1 MLSGTFK
8 NLFNELKEI
17 IPSERIFP
25 DELHTYAYGTDASLY
40 RLIPKIAAKV
50 GNENELLHI
59 IKSCNKN
66 NIPFTFRGSGTSLS
80 GQAISDSVLII
91 MNENWDGI
99 KINDDGT
106 QVELQPGVLGGRVNR
121 LLTKYQRKLG
131 PDPASIDS
139 ATIGGIAANNASG
152 MTSGTVNNTYNT
164 LAGMRIILA
173 DGSVLD
179 TTDESSRNEFKNNKK
194 EFITQLL
201 SIVDDVK
208 TNEKLKEKINNK
220 YRMKNTC
227 GYGLNSLIDF
237 DDPVNIIS
245 HLMIG
250 SEGTLGF
257 ISRIKLNT
265 VTDLP
270 YKATTLLLIKNI
282 SYACK
287 MIPVLS
293 DLPVVSAEL
302 MDHSSLRSV
311 EDLPGIPEEI
321 KNLNDTATA
330 LLVETS
336 ANTEGELAGNINL
349 IKKELDSPSLIREIS
364 FTTDLKERL
373 SLWKVR
379 KGLFPSGCKNR
390 QPGTTVIIEDLNFPL
405 ERLDEAVTDLSE
417 LLKRHSYNDSFIWGH
432 ALSGNIHFVITQEF
446 SGKYDV
452 SRYNNFIKEVV
463 KLVVDEYDGSL
474 KAEHG
479 TGRNMAPFVK
489 HEWGNDAYEIM
500 KRIKL
505 LFDPNNLMN
514 PGVLINPDQEIHLK
528 NIKSI
533 PVVHKVIDKCTECG
547 FCESACPSR
556 NLTLTPRQR
565 ITLLRKYTDSDNS
578 FKSSKFIKDL
588 SKEFRYNFDETCAV
602 DGMCS
607 LNCPVDIDTGKIV
620 KIYRSNSL
628 SKFELKSV
636 SYVANNFKSF
646 TYAIRLLLRS
656 AHLVKNIFGDKFN
669 LSISKTVS
677 KFTSGR
683 IPIWNKSVP
692 LPAKNIKT
700 KLTDDGTNLVY
711 FPSCINRI
719 FGSYNDDNI
728 NTVSSV
734 EKVLLSSGFNFII
747 PPDTNNLCCGM
758 AFSSKGFF
766 NQGVQKSNELYK
778 TLLRY
783 SNNGKI
789 PILFDTSPCAIHFKS
804 FMEENN
810 YNNITVYEPIDF
822 IYEKLLYKLNL
833 KRLSETIAIH
843 PVCSVKKYGN
853 TNKLEEI
860 AHLCADKV
868 IITDSIDCCGFAGDR
883 GFTLPELNESALTKL
898 TDEISIECNS
908 GFSTSRTC
916 EIGLTKK
923 SGVYFYSIFY
933 LLDKSISAKEKE

>member
-1 MLSGTFK
+1 MLKDPFK

-17 IPSERIFP
+17 IPSERIFT

-40 RLIPKIAAKV
+40 RLVPKIAVKV
-50 GNENELLHI
+50 GDEKDLLHT

-80 GQAISDSVLII
+80 GQAISDSVLVI
-91 MNENWDGI
+91 MNENWAKI

-106 QVELQPGVLGGRVNR
+106 EVELQPGVLGREVNR
-121 LLTKYQRKLG
+121 LLAKYQRKLG

-139 ATIGGIAANNASG
+139 AMIGGIAANNASG

-164 LAGMRIILA
+164 LAGMKIIFV
-173 DGSVLD
+173 DGYVLD
-179 TTDESSRNEFKNNKK
+179 TSDESSRNEFKNNKK
-194 EFITQLL
+194 EFITQLITL
-201 SIVDDVK
+201 VDEIK
-208 TNEKLKEKINNK
+208 SNEKLKEKINNK

-227 GYGLNSLIDF
+227 GYGLNSLLDFNDPID
-237 DDPVNIIS
+237 IIS

-265 VTDLP
+265 VPDLP
-270 YKATTLLLIKNI
+270 YKATALLLIKNI
-282 SYACK
+282 SLACR
-287 MIPVLS
+287 MIPALS
-293 DLPVVSAEL
+293 HLQVRAAEL
-302 MDHSSLRSV
+302 MDHASLRSV
-311 EDLPGIPEEI
+311 EGLSGIPEEI
-321 KNLNDTATA
+321 KNLNDDATA

-336 ANTEGELAGNINL
+336 ANNEDELFANINL
-349 IKKELDSPSLIREIS
+349 IKNELDSTSLIREIS

-379 KGLFPSGCKNR
+379 KGLFTSGCKNR
-390 QPGTTVIIEDLNFPL
+390 KPGTTVIIEDLNFPL
-405 ERLDEAVTDLSE
+405 ERLDEAVTDLTE
-417 LLKRHSYNDSFIWGH
+417 LLKKHSYNNSFIWGH
-432 ALSGNIHFVITQEF
+432 ALSGNIHFVITQKF
-446 SGKYDV
+446 STNDEV
-452 SRYNNFIKEVV
+452 SRYNSFMKEVV
-463 KLVVDEYDGSL
+463 KLVVEKYDGSL

-489 HEWGNDAYEIM
+489 YEWGNDAYEIM

-533 PVVHKVIDKCTECG
+533 PVVHEIIDKCTECG
-547 FCESACPSR
+547 FCESTCPSR

-565 ITLLRKYTDSDNS
+565 ITLLRKYADSNNS
-578 FKSSKFIKDL
+578 FNNSKLIKDL

-620 KIYRSNSL
+620 KIYRSNSH
-628 SKFELKSV
+628 SRFELKV
-636 SYVANNFKSF
+636 ASYIANNFQSLTF
-646 TYAIRLLLRS
+646 AIRLLLRS
-656 AHLVKNIFGDKFN
+656 AHLVKKIFGDKFN

-692 LPAKNIKT
+692 LPTKNIKT
-700 KLTDDGTNLVY
+700 KPPDDRTNLVY

-719 FGSYNDDNI
+719 FGRYNNDNSDTI
-728 NTVSSV
+728 SSV
-734 EKVLLSSGFNFII
+734 EKVLLSSCFKFII
-747 PPDTNNLCCGM
+747 PPETGNLCCGM

-766 NQGVQKSNELYK
+766 NQDIQKSNELYK

-783 SNNGKI
+783 SNNGEI

-804 FMEENN
+804 FLRENN

-822 IYEKLLYKLNL
+822 IFERILKKIKLN
-833 KRLSETIAIH
+833 RLNETIAIH
-843 PVCSVKKYGN
+843 SVCSIKKYGN
-853 TNKLEEI
+853 TNRLEEI
-860 AHLCADKV
+860 AHLCAKKV
-868 IITDSIDCCGFAGDR
+868 ITTASIDCCGFAGDR
-883 GFTLPELNESALTKL
+883 GFTFPELNESALLKL
-898 TDEISIECNS
+898 SEAISNECNY

-923 SGVYFYSIFY
+923 SGIYFNSIFN
-933 LLDKSISAKEKE
+933 LLDKCISTESN